1 MKANWIL
8 TVGLLLTGCL
18 QAQNWTG
25 YPAGSLGVPY
35 VNGLMTATVTRVNTT
50 MNDGTPKFSTSTSPD
65 CYIAAGCL
73 AINTGFFNSYL
84 ANASRVQVDLDFTS
98 GGNNGTCNSAA
109 FTIRDIN
116 SGESFTDFLDVV
128 EISAIDGNN
137 AAIPPGNIVVTPPVN
152 VTVVTVGNSKKI
164 VGHNSASEVV
174 TGGPY
179 FSTPCN
185 LTSVSVSP
193 PANTPLRSI
202 RIIYRPAVGTNSS
215 NAYYSV
221 GIRPAVQYISIS
233 NLTMTPTGGG
243 CSVLPQ
249 NLLSFEGKPEATANL
264 LTWTTT
270 ELGQRQTFLLEK
282 SADGRHFL
290 PMGSAAHL
298 SEGNYEISDNSPF
311 TNTWYRLIQR
321 SEDGNAV
328 PLATLLVDRSA
339 DIAQL
344 FEMSPNPAPS
354 QVLIRPLTEENQR
367 ITLLDAAGRQVWTQN
382 TEGLTPVL
390 LDCTA
395 LPAGLYMVHASFS
408 GKSRTKKLVVSH

>member
-1 MKANWIL
+1 MKVQWLFAACMLWL
-8 TVGLLLTGCL
+8 GCL
-18 QAQNWTG
+18 QAQNWNA
-25 YPAGSLGVPY
+25 YPAAALGVPY
-35 VNGLMTATVTRVNTT
+35 VNGVMTATVTRVNTT
-50 MNDGTPKFSTSTSPD
+50 MNDGTPKFTTSTSPD

-73 AINTGFFNSYL
+73 ALNAGFFNSYL
-84 ANASRVQVDLDFTS
+84 LNASRIQVDIDFTS

-137 AAIPPGNIVVTPPVN
+137 AAIVPGNIVVTPPAN

-164 VGHNSASEVV
+164 VGHNSSSEVV

-243 CSVLPQ
+243 CSVLPAE
-249 NLLSFEGKPEATANL
+249 LASFEGKPEVGGNILSWTSNENL
-264 LTWTTT
+264 IRN
-270 ELGQRQTFLLEK
+270 GFFVEK
-282 SADGRHFL
+282 SADGSSYLELGKVESELEKDYQLLDPTPFPQTFYRLLKIDQNGGKVALATLMVQRADFEARLFTLTPNPANSEAVLETFSPGLNQFSLFDTQGKQVFHHSL
-290 PMGSAAHL
+290 QGIGQETLDVSHL
-298 SEGNYEISDNSPF
+298 SEGMYLVRC
-311 TNTWYRLIQR
+311 TN
-321 SEDGNAV
+321 
-328 PLATLLVDRSA
+328 
-339 DIAQL
+339 
-344 FEMSPNPAPS
+344 
-354 QVLIRPLTEENQR
+354 
-367 ITLLDAAGRQVWTQN
+367 
-382 TEGLTPVL
+382 
-390 LDCTA
+390 
-395 LPAGLYMVHASFS
+395 S
-408 GKSRTKKLVVSH
+408 GKVNTKRLMISH